1 MSNNKTIDVMVK
13 EFLAYKRGIGYQYLT
28 AERYLNGFVKY
39 MKNKTPE
46 AALPDKNSILGYL
59 DTKKQVSGSLYG
71 TIAVIR
77 EFSRYLI
84 NQDYEEIYVIPP
96 KRSPKLC
103 PEPPYFFTQEEI
115 KQLFQVCDSIKA
127 HPSFKGRHLVLPTL
141 FRLLYCCGLRC
152 KEARMLLCTDVHL
165 ENGYFDIIQSKG
177 PKSRRIFISDELINY
192 LSEYECQIKMMF
204 PNRTYFFA
212 HTVSKHYDSGFV
224 TGNFRRIWKKTYP
237 DFKEKFTR
245 PRAYDFR
252 HHFVWA
258 NLNSWAKERKDVNAM
273 IPYLAKYMGHQHLS
287 STLYYFHFV
296 PEFFS
301 TYIEISKNLE
311 YILPEVLDEEEK

>member
-1 MSNNKTIDVMVK
+1 MSNNKTIDVMAK

-39 MKNKTPE
+39 MKKKTPE
-46 AALPDKNSILGYL
+46 VALPYKNSILGYL

-84 NQDYEEIYVIPP
+84 NQGYEEIYVIPP

-115 KQLFQVCDSIKA
+115 EQFFQVCDSIKA

-165 ENGYFDIIQSKG
+165 EDGYFDIIQSKG

-237 DFKEKFTR
+237 DFKERFTR

-252 HHFVWA
+252 HHFVWS
-258 NLNSWAKERKDVNAM
+258 NINSWAKEMKDVNAM

-311 YILPEVLDEEEK
+311 YILPEVPDEEKK